1 MAYKEYQSADIAR
14 AALRMSL
21 TETRADENALK
32 ERLAKDGIRAVAVNF
47 GGKFLD
53 ILPKIFESAIVA
65 AQRQKVISDTH
76 VGDGSVVGAMES
88 AIEQVKPMAIGMN
101 VLHRRGKLLLIRI
114 CIDDTERREIAITG
128 KDDLIR
134 LMVGDILFFRR
145 DDDRAFIA

>member
-76 VGDGSVVGAMES
+76 VGDGHGVC
-88 AIEQVKPMAIGMN
+88 
-101 VLHRRGKLLLIRI
+101 HRAGEADGDRHE
-114 CIDDTERREIAITG
+114 CRRQ
-128 KDDLIR
+128 
-134 LMVGDILFFRR
+134 
-145 DDDRAFIA
+145 DRYRPLE

>member
-53 ILPKIFESAIVA
+53 ILPKIFESAI
-65 AQRQKVISDTH
+65 
-76 VGDGSVVGAMES
+76 
-88 AIEQVKPMAIGMN
+88 EQVKPMAIGMN
-101 VLHRRGKLLLIRI
+101 VGGKIGIARWNEHLCVAIFVGVGVLHFNEVTVGMAHRVLRN
-114 CIDDTERREIAITG
+114 
-128 KDDLIR
+128 DLP
-134 LMVGDILFFRR
+134 D
-145 DDDRAFIA
+145 